1 MPNRLSRYCDGVI
14 EAGWLLALIVTP
26 LFFNVYSSRVFEPD
40 KIALL
45 RSLALIVLAAW
56 LIKIIQEGGLRFENL
71 PAGRFGSLRGFLRL
85 PLVIPVGAF
94 VVVYLIASVFSVTP
108 YTSWFGSYQRMQG
121 TFTTFS
127 YLVLFAAVAANVR
140 RRAQVERILTTV
152 ILTSL
157 PISLYGIMQH
167 YHLDPLPWGGET
179 VQRVTGNMGNAIFL
193 AAYLI
198 MATLVTLG
206 RVAVTAHTILT
217 EEANAARHMVRLT
230 GYVVILALNLVAI
243 WFTQSRGPLFGLG
256 VGFFLFLVLLALYWG
271 NRWRARQPRLS
282 VLANGAAL
290 LSMMLI
296 AAGVAFVVVLNLPSG
311 PLQSLRDTPTIG
323 RLAQIGDEI
332 EGRTGTGRVRV
343 LIWRGVVQLMTPHPP
358 LQYPPDGRPDLW
370 NAIRPFIGYG
380 PEGLYVAYNRFYPPE
395 LGQIEARNASPDR
408 SHDETFDALAFTGVI
423 GLVVAM
429 TLYVTVFYY
438 SLKWLGFVDTS
449 GRRIVLLG
457 LILGGGLV
465 STVTLVLWQGPEF
478 FGVAL
483 PFGMVTGL
491 SLFLLLYGLL
501 AAVRGLR
508 AAQAD
513 AIESP
518 DMGGEGPAAT
528 VAAIQEPWHAITL
541 ISLFAA
547 IVAHVGEIHFG
558 IAVVST
564 RTHFWVFAGLLVVL
578 GFVFPLMRSAN
589 GPPAAPVAAE
599 TGRISRRR
607 QRALARSSSEADQSR
622 TFWRPVGLAV
632 GVMTAVLFT
641 LGFDFITNS
650 THATRA
656 GEILWQAFTAL
667 QAATPQ
673 PGAPP
678 PVLRPY
684 GVLILIVIT
693 WLIGSGLAYL
703 EEAPSTRSQTWL
715 EGLSVTAV
723 LSLTI
728 GGTGWML
735 LGASHA
741 AIAALRV
748 DAQNLSAGVLRSAT
762 SIAGLLAFYY
772 LAMFALLLAVAA
784 LLPAHRPASSRSSVN
799 ALMMIVYTVLAG
811 AAILFSMIL
820 NLQVIQADVIYK
832 TGLQFDDGGQP
843 QIAID
848 LYNQVLRLAPS
859 QDYYYLFL
867 GRAYLN
873 RTAALT
879 DPVERD
885 NLYQRAETQLKEAR
899 DLNPLNTD
907 HTANLGRINRQWA
920 LVTTDATVHTEK
932 AQRAN
937 EYYQQA
943 LSLSPHH
950 AGLWNEWAVLN
961 YQVIGDGDTAQ
972 VKLDESFRLDKNFP
986 QTYEIQG
993 NLDTWRANQTTDAA
1007 AKQAYLQK
1015 ALEAY
1020 LQGLE
1025 VTARLGAS
1033 DFNLRIGLASV
1044 YAQTNQRQAA
1054 IDQYLLAAPDAG
1066 GNQWQIYQAVAEL
1079 YRQMGDVAQTL
1090 NYGQLALN
1098 GAPEA
1103 NKPQVQAWLNTMTT
1117 ITP

>member
-140 RRAQVERILTTV
+140 RRAQVERIFTIV
-152 ILTSL
+152 IITSL

-508 AAQAD
+508 AAQGG

-518 DMGGEGPAAT
+518 DMGGEGPAAAA
-528 VAAIQEPWHAITL
+528 AAIQEPWHAITL

-589 GPPAAPVAAE
+589 GPPAAPVTAE